1 MIDRVTAEH
10 GSRDV
15 SRLARR
21 LGFFDAVVIGLGAMI
36 GAGVFAAF
44 GPAARAAGSGLIVG
58 LLVACFVA
66 YCNATSSADLAALYP
81 ESGGAYIYGRRRL
94 GAFWGFLAGWSFV
107 VGKVASCAAMAMTFA
122 SYAAPGIERPL
133 AISAV
138 IILTAIN
145 YRGIEITAA
154 LTRGIVGFVLFTL
167 AFIVIAMFMGGTVDP
182 SRLSLPP
189 NLTVYGVL
197 QSAGFLFF
205 AFAGYAR
212 LATLGEEVIDP
223 ARTIPRAIP
232 VALGITMIAYVLVAI
247 GALLA
252 VGASA
257 LSSSSAPLM
266 TAVEAGRFASFAS
279 VVRLGAAVA
288 SLGVL
293 LSLIAGVSRTVFA
306 MAANGDLPGFF
317 SAVHPQYRVP
327 YRAEMAVGF
336 IVAAVCAIA
345 DVRAAIGFSS
355 FGVLFYYAIANA
367 SALTLKP
374 AERRWPR
381 WLAFSGAAGCI
392 LIVFSLPLSAVIA
405 GAIVQL
411 VGCALLLAR
420 QGRMK

>member
-1 MIDRVTAEH
+1 
-10 GSRDV
+10 
-15 SRLARR
+15 
-21 LGFFDAVVIGLGAMI
+21 
-36 GAGVFAAF
+36 
-44 GPAARAAGSGLIVG
+44 
-58 LLVACFVA
+58 
-66 YCNATSSADLAALYP
+66 
-81 ESGGAYIYGRRRL
+81 
-94 GAFWGFLAGWSFV
+94 
-107 VGKVASCAAMAMTFA
+107 MAMTFA